1 MLPHQVYDIGH
12 GWCQGLGRDGF
23 VNSKGPDR
31 HACILLA
38 DPPKTVAQENDQV
51 LPCFAFAHE
60 PIRVLGFSL
69 GIKGFRGCRILGG
82 S

>member
-1 MLPHQVYDIGH
+1 MLPRQVYDIGH

-38 DPPKTVAQENDQV
+38 DPLKTVAQENDQV
-51 LPCFAFAHE
+51 LPSFAFAHE
-60 PIRVLGFSL
+60 PIRVLGF
-69 GIKGFRGCRILGG
+69 RD
-82 S
+82 